1 MPKGSFILGPF
12 SKSVKPAIVRLTALI
27 APLRLRPARKQA
39 IHALLSAM
47 LRSANF
53 QLDGLIAHVS
63 GNAVQPK
70 PLAELANMAGLSY
83 PRAKRAMADIYKL
96 KWVASCQLRKRGN
109 SPNTLAVSAALRF
122 FTPLFWRK
130 LCLGYFFERAVKQAK
145 ERGKY
150 RFSLPLK
157 EVAYNWPLATFSSAK
172 SLLTKWKRATKK
184 SAKHAL
190 KQAQCLLFGNPT
202 QPAPAS
208 CPAIPPPAARP
219 APPPIE
225 APPPEL
231 TGNARAAAWA
241 NLIRAKLH
249 LNEK

>member
-1 MPKGSFILGPF
+1 MGSIT
-12 SKSVKPAIVRLTALI
+12 KSVNPTLNKIPALL

-47 LRSANF
+47 LRSVNF
-53 QLDGLIAHVS
+53 QYDGLIAHVS
-63 GNAVQPK
+63 GNALQPK
-70 PLAELANMAGLSY
+70 PLAELAAMAGLSY

-96 KWVASCQLRKRGN
+96 KWVASCQLRKRGPA
-109 SPNTLAVSAALRF
+109 PNTLAVSAGLRF

-130 LCLGYFFERAVKQAK
+130 LCLNYCFERAVKQAK

-157 EVAYNWPLATFSSAK
+157 QVAYRWPITTFSSAK
-172 SLLTKWKRATKK
+172 SLLSKWRKATQKSTKR
-184 SAKHAL
+184 AL
-190 KQAQCLLFGNPT
+190 KQAQLLLFGNPT

-225 APPPEL
+225 APPPEV

-241 NLIRAKLH
+241 DLIRAR
-249 LNEK
+249 LNKQ